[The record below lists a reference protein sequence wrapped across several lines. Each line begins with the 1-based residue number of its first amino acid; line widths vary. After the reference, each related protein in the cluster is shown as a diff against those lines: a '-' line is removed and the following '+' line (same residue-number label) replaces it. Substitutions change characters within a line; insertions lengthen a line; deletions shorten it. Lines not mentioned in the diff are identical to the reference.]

1 MISSANIKLQAR
13 LRKMRLLILA
23 SALLVLPLMAAM
35 VLLLPVDEKVNAGG
49 VVRAREDIHVFAPQ
63 EGVIKSVRCSEG
75 AQVHA
80 GDLLFELDDTPSR
93 QHLSTAEASLSE
105 ALATLKLKQAQ
116 LEKTNELPLPKEFWH
131 VPEELVQAKEKLA
144 LAERESNRYESLS
157 KSGGG
162 SRQEY
167 DRALAERE
175 VARVEVEKI
184 GEKIEVLRHG
194 FRDRVLAEAGA
205 EVAAAKSVVDRWSVE
220 RDNASALLA
229 RCRVLAPQDGIIT
242 LVEKRRAGMAVSGGE
257 KLAHLSRGPADRVKL
272 SMGEEKIKRVAPG
285 QVVIMRPLSIPWF
298 KYGYARGV
306 VLEVS
311 PEPSGP
317 EEEATAPS
325 QQRSYKALVEVTETP
340 TELAL
345 GSTVNADVILRH
357 RPLWCVFLPAAW
369 DR

>member
-1 MISSANIKLQAR
+1 MIPGNSKLQSR
-13 LRKMRLLILA
+13 VRRMRLLVILG
-23 SALLVLPLMAAM
+23 
-35 VLLLPVDEKVNAGG
+35 VLLIVPLIIGMALFLPVDEKVSAVG

-63 EGVIKSVRCSEG
+63 GGVVKSVGCSEG
-75 AQVHA
+75 SQVRA
-80 GDLLFELDDTPSR
+80 GDLLFEMDDTPSR
-93 QHLSTAEASLSE
+93 QHLATAEASLSE
-105 ALATLKLKQAQ
+105 ALATLKLKQSQ

-144 LAERESNRYESLS
+144 LAERESSRYESLS

-167 DRALAERE
+167 DRALAARE

-184 GEKIEVLRHG
+184 GEKTEVLRHG
-194 FRDRVLAEAGA
+194 YRDRVLAEAEA
-205 EVAAAKSVVDRWSVE
+205 EVAAAKAVVDRWRVE
-220 RDNASALLA
+220 RDNAAALLD
-229 RCRVLAPQDGIIT
+229 RCRVTATQDGIIT
-242 LVEKRRAGMAVSGGE
+242 LVEKRRAGMAVSSGE
-257 KLAHLSRGPADRVKL
+257 KLAHLSVGPADRVKL

-285 QVVIMRPLSIPWF
+285 QIVIMRPLSIPWF

-311 PEPSGP
+311 LEPSRT
-317 EEEATAPS
+317 EEETPAFS
-325 QQRSYKALVEVTETP
+325 QQKSYKALVEVRETP
-340 TELAL
+340 AELAL
-345 GSTVNADVILRH
+345 GSTVNADVILRR